1 MCALRGRGGR
11 SGERDSWH
19 LRLEIGE
26 KDVSNTIDT
35 VQKDYLLMEIYEWD
49 SDSGQDRQAPAGQD
63 NINRGHLP
71 GLDRG
76 VAFER
81 GMDESD
87 IGC

>member
-35 VQKDYLLMEIYEWD
+35 VQKDYLLMEIYETGD
-49 SDSGQDRQAPAGQD
+49 S
-63 NINRGHLP
+63 NRK
-71 GLDRG
+71 R
-76 VAFER
+76 AEER
-81 GMDESD
+81 VHRE
-87 IGC
+87 C

>member
-35 VQKDYLLMEIYEWD
+35 VQKDYLLMEIYETGD
-49 SDSGQDRQAPAGQD
+49 SYR
-63 NINRGHLP
+63 
-71 GLDRG
+71 
-76 VAFER
+76 ER
-81 GMDESD
+81 AEERVHRE
-87 IGC
+87 C